1 MGLIKLIGVV
11 WLCLIF
17 LSIIFFIVGVFIE
30 KNLSEEHRIM
40 KWWRKHIVAPDPEEN
55 NWKNIQH

>member
-1 MGLIKLIGVV
+1 
-11 WLCLIF
+11 
-17 LSIIFFIVGVFIE
+17 VGVFIE